1 MNNTIKEEQK
11 EYYEALEDIRKSG
24 IVNMWGAAP
33 YLEQACGITNSLAE
47 EVLVNWIHNYD
58 ELAKKYNWR

>member
-1 MNNTIKEEQK
+1 
-11 EYYEALEDIRKSG
+11 
-24 IVNMWGAAP
+24 MWGAAP